1 MIDYE
6 TVLRWLHTSGTPGLG
21 ENKKLPEDITGQSEL
36 AWEHIL
42 GLLREADMTVD
53 LRVFSLPR
61 KWPTLATIRPSRRW
75 APNVVAAQM
84 WATRPTV
91 NAAAASSRWKFPQ

>member
-42 GLLREADMTVD
+42 RLLREADMTVD
-53 LRVFSLPR
+53 LRVFSPR
-61 KWPTLATIRPSRRW
+61 KWPTLATIDRREDG
-75 APNVVAAQM
+75 APDVVAAQM

-91 NAAAASSRWKFPQ
+91 NAAATSSRWKFPQ